1 MCGDSLPRAK
11 GGTGHQ
17 GGRRCL
23 AAPCLGEQTPA
34 LGAWRWLLWVHGP
47 VPPLPGLYPE
57 QHHKAEPDGV
67 GFPLAGGMPC
77 TVERCILAGDVG
89 DEIRMG
95 IALPASDPSLRL
107 IRQDRQLLLLDPGSA
122 V

>member
-1 MCGDSLPRAK
+1 MPCCPSPGGANPSPRC
-11 GGTGHQ
+11 Q
-17 GGRRCL
+17 GV
-23 AAPCLGEQTPA
+23 AAVGPGSPTP
-34 LGAWRWLLWVHGP
+34 
-47 VPPLPGLYPE
+47 PGLHPE
-57 QHHKAEPDGV
+57 QHRKAEPDGV
-67 GFPLAGGMPC
+67 GFPLAGGMPR
-77 TVERCILAGDVG
+77 TAERCILAGDVG